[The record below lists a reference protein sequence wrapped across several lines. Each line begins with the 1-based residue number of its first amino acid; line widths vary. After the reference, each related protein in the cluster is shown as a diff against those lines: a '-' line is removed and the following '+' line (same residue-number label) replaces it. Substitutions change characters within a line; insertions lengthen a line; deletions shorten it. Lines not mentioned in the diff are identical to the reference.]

1 MTEFRCELL
10 SADQLALLAN
20 GPLPSGIAAGEAR
33 RSFHRDLYLDTTDDS
48 LRRRGITCRLR
59 ITAEGRAVL
68 TLRIAEAGER
78 RITRVDAPVKA
89 SDPANALAA
98 ENAVAR
104 RVRGIID
111 PALLGVR
118 VDLEVDRLTRRAS
131 LDWLRRPRLTVH
143 LDRVTIRRNGT
154 SAKFFQMCAHHLH
167 GKPDEL
173 RLLEEG
179 LEELHGV
186 RPSAVPTHERAEL
199 AIKWA
204 RLEDL
209 PRPAGYSDRLYRV
222 PVATSATAEFINPE
236 LSLLA
241 FQRRV
246 LALADDERTPLRER
260 LRFLAIVAANV
271 DEFFM
276 VRMVS
281 LLGAARDASAESVDD
296 GLTPDEELAA
306 VDQSVA
312 GIMAHQASSFAEC
325 RTALAAHGVH
335 LRTWS
340 RLSTVQREA
349 LRDRFRDDVLPLL
362 TPMAMTL
369 SPGHPLP
376 RLGHL
381 TLSVALI
388 LRSRSGGPPRFAE
401 LELPPSLPRFFVAA
415 DGSERVVVPVEEMIR
430 GNLDTLYPEM
440 QVEHAYMFRVTRSAE
455 LELDEEHADDLLD
468 EVARAS
474 ATRGQGSAVRLEVER
489 GMPAILRALLLENV
503 RREQVAAGAPVLA
516 DVEEIDGPVDLRGL
530 TQLSLPDDP
539 ALGYPPLEP
548 RRPFAESANVFET
561 IARGDVLVHHPFD
574 SFSDTVVRFIREASA
589 DVDVQA
595 IKITLYRVG
604 EPSPIV
610 DALIEAARRGKSV
623 TAFVELKARF
633 DEAVNVGLARALEAA
648 GGHVVRGIVGLKNH
662 AKVTLVVR
670 REGAAARRYVHIGTG
685 NYNTR
690 SGEQYTDLSLFTTD
704 GDLTSDVA
712 DLFNELTGASEAPRH
727 PSRRLLI
734 APHHLLP
741 GMLALIDREAAHAR
755 AGRPARITAKF
766 NGLSDPDA
774 VRALYRASADGVEID
789 LIVRGICTLRPG
801 VPGLSDRIR
810 VVSIVGRFL
819 EHSRIYR
826 FENGGDPRY
835 YIGSADLRP
844 RNLRR
849 RVELL
854 APIANAEHRAV
865 LDRVLSLY
873 VNDQSGWELRGDGS
887 YAKRAGVGLPAQAVL
902 GASDS
907 AARSLAESG
916 RR

>member
-10 SADQLALLAN
+10 SADQLALLAR
-20 GPLPSGIAAGEAR
+20 GPLPPGIVAGESR
-33 RSFHRDLYLDTTDDS
+33 RSLHRDLYLDTPDDS

-59 ITAEGRAVL
+59 IAAEGRAVL
-68 TLRIAEAGER
+68 TLRIADVGVLGG
-78 RITRVDAPVKA
+78 TRVDATVKA
-89 SDPANALAA
+89 TDPATALASDN
-98 ENAVAR
+98 EVAR
-104 RVRGIID
+104 RIRGIVD

-118 VDLEVDRLTRRAS
+118 VDLEVDRLTRNAS

-154 SAKFFQMCAHHLH
+154 SAKFFQMCAHAAR
-167 GKPDEL
+167 GKTDQL
-173 RLLEEG
+173 RLLEQG
-179 LEELHGV
+179 LEEVHGV
-186 RPSAVPTHERAEL
+186 RRSAVPTHERAEL

-209 PRPAGYSDRLYRV
+209 PRAAGYSDRLYRAPLSSGAV
-222 PVATSATAEFINPE
+222 EAEFINPE

-241 FQRRV
+241 FQQRV
-246 LALADDERTPLRER
+246 LALSDDPRTPLRER

-276 VRMVS
+276 VRMAP
-281 LLGAARDASAESVDD
+281 LLGAARDATSESVND
-296 GLTPDEELAA
+296 GLTPEEEVAA
-306 VDQSVA
+306 VGDAVGA
-312 GIMAHQASSFAEC
+312 IMEHEATTFADV
-325 RTALAAHGVH
+325 RNALAARGIH
-335 LRTWS
+335 LRQWS
-340 RLSTVQREA
+340 RLSAAQQES
-349 LRDRFRDDVLPLL
+349 LRDRFRDDILPFL

-381 TLSVALI
+381 TLSVAMI

-415 DGSERVVVPVEEMIR
+415 EGPERVVVAVEEIIR
-430 GNLDTLYPEM
+430 GNLDTLYPDVT
-440 QVEHAYMFRVTRSAE
+440 VEHAFLFRVTRSAE

-468 EVARAS
+468 EVARAT

-503 RREQVAAGAPVLA
+503 RREQTAAGAPVLA
-516 DVEEIDGPVDLRGL
+516 DVEEIDGPIDLRGL
-530 TQLSLPDDP
+530 TQLPLPEEP
-539 ALGYPPLEP
+539 ALAYPPFDM
-548 RRPFAESANVFET
+548 RRPFAEWPSVFDA
-561 IARGDVLVHHPFD
+561 ISHGDVLVHHPFD
-574 SFSDTVVRFIREASA
+574 SFADTVVRYIREASA
-589 DVDVQA
+589 DPDVQA

-610 DALIEAARRGKSV
+610 DALIDAARRGKAV

-662 AKVTLVVR
+662 AKVALVVR
-670 REGAAARRYVHIGTG
+670 REGGSARRYVHIGTG

-690 SGEQYTDLSLFTTD
+690 SGEQYTDLSLFTND
-704 GDLTSDVA
+704 DAIARDVA
-712 DLFNELTGASEAPRH
+712 ELFNELTGASEAPRH

-741 GMLALIDREAAHAR
+741 GMLEMIDREAAHAR

-766 NGLSDPDA
+766 NGLSDPDI
-774 VRALYRASADGVEID
+774 VRALYRASTDGVEID
-789 LIVRGICTLRPG
+789 LVCRGICTLRPG
-801 VPGLSDRIR
+801 VPGLSERIR

-819 EHSRIYR
+819 EHSRVYR

-854 APIANAEHRAV
+854 APITEPQHRRV
-865 LDRVLSLY
+865 LDDILSLY
-873 VNDQSGWELRGDGS
+873 VNDASGWDLQRDAT
-887 YAKRAGVGLPAQAVL
+887 YTRRTVAGLPAQAVL
-902 GASDS
+902 AVAPERVTVAS
-907 AARSLAESG
+907 R
-916 RR
+916 

>member
-20 GPLPSGIAAGEAR
+20 GPLPPGIAAGEPR
-33 RSFHRDLYLDTTDDS
+33 RSLHRDLYLDTTDDS

-59 ITAEGRAVL
+59 IDAEGRAAL
-68 TLRIAEAGER
+68 TLRIADAGNG
-78 RITRVDAPVKA
+78 RIARVDAPVRA
-89 SDPANALAA
+89 TEPAAALSSD
-98 ENAVAR
+98 NAVAR
-104 RVRGIID
+104 RVRGIVD

-118 VDLEVDRLTRRAS
+118 VDLEVDRLTRGAS

-154 SAKFFQMCAHHLH
+154 AAKFYQMCAHQVH

-173 RLLEEG
+173 RLLEQG
-179 LEELHGV
+179 LEEQHGV

-209 PRPAGYSDRLYRV
+209 PRSAGYSDRLYRA
-222 PVATSATAEFINPE
+222 PVMASSPTAEFINPE

-241 FQRRV
+241 FQQRV

-260 LRFLAIVAANV
+260 LRFLSIVASNL

-276 VRMVS
+276 VRMAS
-281 LLGAARDASAESVDD
+281 LLGAARGGTTEPVDD

-306 VDQSVA
+306 VGEAVA
-312 GIMAHQASSFAEC
+312 GIMAHQASSFGSC
-325 RTALAAHGVH
+325 RSALAARGVH

-340 RLSTVQREA
+340 RLTLGQREA
-349 LRDRFRDDVLPLL
+349 LRDRFRDDILPLL

-381 TLSVALI
+381 TVSMALI

-401 LELPPSLPRFFVAA
+401 LELPASLPRFSVAA
-415 DGSERVVVPVEEMIR
+415 DGATRVVVPVEEIIR
-430 GNLDTLYPEM
+430 GNLDTVYPEM
-440 QVEHAYMFRVTRSAE
+440 NVEHAYLFRVTRSAE

-468 EVARAS
+468 EVARAT

-489 GMPAILRALLLENV
+489 GMPGILRALLLENV
-503 RREQVAAGAPVLA
+503 RREQMAAGAAVLA
-516 DVEEIDGPVDLRGL
+516 DVEEIDGLIDLRGL
-530 TQLSLPDDP
+530 TQLPLPDDP
-539 ALGYPPLEP
+539 ALGYPPFEA
-548 RRPFAESANVFET
+548 RRPFAESTSVFEA
-561 IARGDVLVHHPFD
+561 IAKGDVLVHHPFD
-574 SFSDTVVRFIREASA
+574 SFADTVVRFIREASRDA
-589 DVDVQA
+589 DVQA

-610 DALIEAARRGKSV
+610 DALVEAARRGKSV

-662 AKVTLVVR
+662 AKVALVVR
-670 REGAAARRYVHIGTG
+670 REGGAARRYVHIGTG

-704 GDLTSDVA
+704 AVLTSDA
-712 DLFNELTGASEAPRH
+712 AELFNELTGASGAPRH
-727 PSRRLLI
+727 SSRKLLV

-741 GMLALIDREAAHAR
+741 GVLALIDREAAHAR
-755 AGRPARITAKF
+755 AGRPARITAKL

-789 LIVRGICTLRPG
+789 LVVRGICTLRPG
-801 VPGLSDRIR
+801 VPGLSERIR

-819 EHSRIYR
+819 EHSRVYR

-835 YIGSADLRP
+835 FIGSADLRP

-854 APIANAEHRAV
+854 APIAAAEHRRT
-865 LDRVLSLY
+865 LDQILSLY
-873 VNDQSGWELRGDGS
+873 VNDPSAWELRPDGS
-887 YAKRAGVGLPAQAVL
+887 YAQRAGAGAPAQAVL
-902 GASDS
+902 
-907 AARSLAESG
+907 AEE
-916 RR
+916 RLIRA

>member
-20 GPLPSGIAAGEAR
+20 GPLPPGIAAGEPR
-33 RSFHRDLYLDTTDDS
+33 RSLHRDLYLDTADDS

-59 ITAEGRAVL
+59 VDAEGRAVL
-68 TLRIAEAGER
+68 TLRIADTGER
-78 RITRVDAPVKA
+78 GITRVDAPVQATDPVQALA
-89 SDPANALAA
+89 SD
-98 ENAVAR
+98 NAVAR

-154 SAKFFQMCAHHLH
+154 SARFFQLCAHHVR
-167 GKPDEL
+167 GRPDEL
-173 RLLEEG
+173 RLLEQG
-179 LEELHGV
+179 LEDQHGV

-209 PRPAGYSDRLYRV
+209 PRTAGYSDRLYRA
-222 PVATSATAEFINPE
+222 PITSGSATAEFINPE

-241 FQRRV
+241 FQQRV
-246 LALADDERTPLRER
+246 VALADDARTPLRER

-276 VRMVS
+276 VRMAS
-281 LLGAARDASAESVDD
+281 LLGAARDAATESVDD

-306 VDQSVA
+306 VADAVA
-312 GIMAHQASSFAEC
+312 AIMAHQASTFAEC
-325 RTALAAHGVH
+325 RAALEARGVH

-340 RLSTVQREA
+340 RLTPTQGET
-349 LRDRFRDDVLPLL
+349 LRDRFRDDILPLL

-401 LELPPSLPRFFVAA
+401 LELPPSLPRFFVAS
-415 DGSERVVVPVEEMIR
+415 DGAERVVVPVEEIIR

-440 QVEHAYMFRVTRSAE
+440 NVEHAYLFRVTRSAE
-455 LELDEEHADDLLD
+455 LELDEEHADDLLT

-474 ATRGQGSAVRLEVER
+474 ATRGQGVAVRLEVER
-489 GMPAILRALLLENV
+489 GMPGILRALLLENV
-503 RREQVAAGAPVLA
+503 RREQAAAGTAVLT

-530 TQLSLPDDP
+530 TQLPLPDDS
-539 ALGYPPLEP
+539 ALGYAPIEA
-548 RRPFAESANVFET
+548 RRPFADSTNVFET

-574 SFSDTVVRFIREASA
+574 SFSDTVVRFIREASSDA
-589 DVDVQA
+589 DVQA

-604 EPSPIV
+604 EPSPII

-662 AKVTLVVR
+662 AKVALVVR
-670 REGAAARRYVHIGTG
+670 REGGSARRYVHIGTG

-704 GDLTSDVA
+704 SVLASDVA

-727 PSRRLLI
+727 PSRRLLV

-741 GMLALIDREAAHAR
+741 GILELIDREAAHAR
-755 AGRPARITAKF
+755 AGRPARIVAKL

-789 LIVRGICTLRPG
+789 LAVRGICTLRPG
-801 VPGLSDRIR
+801 VARLSERIR

-854 APIANAEHRAV
+854 APITTPEHRRM
-865 LDRVLSLY
+865 LDRVLALY
-873 VNDQSGWELRGDGS
+873 VDDSSGWDLRPDGS
-887 YAKRAGVGLPAQAVL
+887 YAQRAGAGKPAQAALTDDLLV
-902 GASDS
+902 
-907 AARSLAESG
+907 RV
-916 RR
+916 